1 VSSNPTGS
9 SPFRAPQ
16 IALSNRLRATP
27 VSHHHASGD
36 LPVREETAARNSP
49 TLPIYHVRAF
59 SDFMNAAAL
68 FGAKN

>member
-1 VSSNPTGS
+1 VT
-9 SPFRAPQ
+9 Q
-16 IALSNRLRATP
+16 

-49 TLPIYHVRAF
+49 NVPIYHMRAF
-59 SDFMNAAAL
+59 SDLMNAAAL